1 MPEEEDPVS
10 SMRARSVTRPVLGVI
25 CCTRTVGE
33 DSAQV
38 VMNRYVTAAM
48 SYADSAAL
56 LIPSLPSLMD
66 AREVVP
72 RIDGLLLTGSPSNV
86 EPRRYGDDEA
96 DDAAGPFDAARDDM
110 TTALVE
116 ACIALQKPVFGIC
129 RGLQE
134 LNVIFGGTLRRDTST
149 SEELLAHHAPGTL
162 DWATMFGHG
171 HDVEL
176 LEGGLLRKAFGRDR
190 LRVNSVH
197 YQGVS
202 QLAADLRAEAIAE
215 DGVIE
220 GFSASLNGT
229 PVVAVQWHPEWDVD
243 SVPESQTYFRLLG
256 RALRRELTEL
266 T

>member
-1 MPEEEDPVS
+1 MDAGPVS
-10 SMRARSVTRPVLGVI
+10 RPVLGVI

-33 DSAQV
+33 DKAQA

-56 LIPSLPSLMD
+56 LVPSLPSLMD

-86 EPRRYGDDEA
+86 EPRRYGDDDA
-96 DDAAGPFDAARDDM
+96 DADGPFDAARDEM
-110 TTALVE
+110 MAALVE
-116 ACIALQKPVFGIC
+116 ACVAMQKPVFGIC

-134 LNVIFGGTLRRDTST
+134 LNVIFGGTLRRDTGS
-149 SEELLAHHAPGTL
+149 SAELLPHHAPRDV

-171 HDVEL
+171 HEVEL
-176 LEGGLLRKAFGRDR
+176 IEGGLLRSAFGRDR

-202 QLAADLRAEAIAE
+202 ELASDLRAEAIAE
-215 DGVIE
+215 DGMIE
-220 GFSASLNGT
+220 GFSARLNGT

>member
-1 MPEEEDPVS
+1 
-10 SMRARSVTRPVLGVI
+10 VTRPVLGVI

-56 LIPSLPSLMD
+56 LVPSLPSLMD

-86 EPRRYGDDEA
+86 EPRRYGDDDTNA
-96 DDAAGPFDAARDDM
+96 DGPFDGARDEM

-116 ACIALQKPVFGIC
+116 ACVAMQKPVFGIC
-129 RGLQE
+129 RGFQE
-134 LNVIFGGTLRRDTST
+134 LNVIFGGTLRRDTGS
-149 SEELLAHHAPGTL
+149 SDELLQHHAPGDV
-162 DWATMFGHG
+162 DWTTMFGHG

-176 LEGGLLRKAFGRDR
+176 IEGGLFRSAFGRDR

-202 QLAADLRAEAIAE
+202 QLASDLRAEAIAD

-256 RALRRELTEL
+256 RALRRELNEL

>member
-129 RGLQE
+129 RG
-134 LNVIFGGTLRRDTST
+134 
-149 SEELLAHHAPGTL
+149 
-162 DWATMFGHG
+162 
-171 HDVEL
+171 
-176 LEGGLLRKAFGRDR
+176 KAFGRDR